1 MLMYKQ
7 GRLWTE
13 GASICIPDG
22 FFLETDPDI
31 NYERGLS
38 AWNSTQSC
46 LYMWVISENEVGT
59 REGLEEQSCNFK
71 PLSEITP
78 ITLNGLSGHWITYS
92 TPREEYYEVRFALP
106 NKVQLI
112 LIVEKEGG
120 NIKAVMDS
128 QEFKIALEGIR
139 AEQI

>member
-59 REGLEEQSCNFK
+59 REGLVRPVPRPENPCRNR
-71 PLSEITP
+71 PV
-78 ITLNGLSGHWITYS
+78 GRGYS
-92 TPREEYYEVRFALP
+92 KLP
-106 NKVQLI
+106 AAFPP
-112 LIVEKEGG
+112 E
-120 NIKAVMDS
+120 
-128 QEFKIALEGIR
+128 
-139 AEQI
+139 

>member
-7 GRLWTE
+7 GRFRAE
-13 GASICIPDG
+13 GGSFQMPDG
-22 FFLETDPDI
+22 FFLETDPNI
-31 NYERGLS
+31 NYEKGVS
-38 AWNSTQSC
+38 AWNSAQSC
-46 LYMWVISENEVGT
+46 LSMWVISENEAGT

-78 ITLNGLSGHWITYS
+78 ITLNGLSGHWVTYS

-112 LIVEKEGG
+112 LIVEKAGG